1 MIRTALLPFFMII
14 VLAGPLVAIAATSA
28 SQASA
33 GRQSKSMCYFAGIAC
48 SKGPTLLPA
57 LSRLK

>member
-1 MIRTALLPFFMII
+1 MFRTALVLFCLFTF
-14 VLAGPLVAIAATSA
+14 LAGPFVAIAATSA
-28 SQASA
+28 PHGYGNRNA
-33 GRQSKSMCYFAGIAC
+33 KPMCYFAGIAC